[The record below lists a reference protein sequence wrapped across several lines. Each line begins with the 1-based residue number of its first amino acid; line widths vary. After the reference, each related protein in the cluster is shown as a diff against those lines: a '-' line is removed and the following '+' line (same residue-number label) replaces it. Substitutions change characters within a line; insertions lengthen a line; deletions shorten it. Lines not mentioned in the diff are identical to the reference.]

1 MQVLVRMKFGSH
13 LYGTNTENS
22 DTDYKTVFLPSVES
36 LLTCTTKHAFSNST
50 GNSHSKNTNQDTDD
64 DYYSLHKFIEMAKA
78 GDAVALDMLHCEYPE
93 QTSELWENI
102 RANRYLF
109 YTKNMKSYIGY
120 VKQQAAK
127 YGIKGSRMNSL
138 KEAIDSLVGD
148 GDVASIAESLH
159 LDEYVFITHV
169 KDRWS
174 KPEDAP
180 KPYYS
185 VLGKKYQFTNKIRY
199 VREQLQKT
207 YDTYGERARLAAE
220 NKGVDWKAVHH
231 ALRVSYQ
238 LEGIYKYGDFS
249 YPLPQTDYLM
259 SVKKGEIDFNQV
271 SAELTRVSD
280 EVKELAERS
289 NMREKVDSE
298 YWNDMIYRAYTIFK

>member
-1 MQVLVRMKFGSH
+1 MQILVRMKFGSH
-13 LYGTNTENS
+13 LYGTNTASS
-22 DTDYKTVFLPSVES
+22 DTDYKTVFLPDINS
-36 LLTCTTKHAFSNST
+36 LLTCTTKHAFSKGT
-50 GNSHSKNTNQDTDD
+50 GKSHTKNTNHDTDD

-78 GDAVALDMLHCEYPE
+78 GDAVALDMLHCEHPE
-93 QTSELWENI
+93 QTSELWEHI
-102 RANRYLF
+102 RSNRFLF

-138 KEAIDSLVGD
+138 KEAIDCLVGD
-148 GDVASIAESLH
+148 GDIASIEDNLY
-159 LDEYVFITHV
+159 LDEYVKIETV

-174 KPEDAP
+174 DKQL
-180 KPYYS
+180 PYYS
-185 VLGKKYQFTNKIRY
+185 VLGKKYQFANKIRY

-238 LEGIYKYGDFS
+238 LEGIYRDGDFS
-249 YPLPQTDYLM
+249 YPLPQTEYLLA
-259 SVKKGEIDFNQV
+259 VKQGKIDFNEV
-271 SAELTRVSD
+271 SAELTKVTD
-280 EVKELAERS
+280 EVKHLAAQSTLRQE
-289 NMREKVDSE
+289 VDSD
-298 YWNDMIYRAYTIFK
+298 YWNDLIIEAYK